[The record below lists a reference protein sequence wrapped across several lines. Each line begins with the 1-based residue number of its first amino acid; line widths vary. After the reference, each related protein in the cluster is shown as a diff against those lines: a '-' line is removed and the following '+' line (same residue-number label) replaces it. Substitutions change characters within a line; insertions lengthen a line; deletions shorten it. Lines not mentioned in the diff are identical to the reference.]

1 MKVVI
6 IMTEGDFNTIYHDGV
21 IAKNSTGGG
30 ASGSSG
36 EKINENGTHG
46 SSFAQAEALCTNMKA
61 EGVIVYT
68 VGFANAST
76 GDAAEFVEDCATS
89 PLHVYLPNDGPESEQ
104 AYREIARSDE
114 RR

>member
-1 MKVVI
+1 MRI
-6 IMTEGDFNTIYHDGV
+6 SDW
-21 IAKNSTGGG
+21 
-30 ASGSSG
+30 SSDVCSSDL
-36 EKINENGTHG
+36 NGTNG

-89 PLHVYLPNDGPESEQ
+89 PLHVYLPTDGTELKQ
-104 AYREIARSDE
+104 AFRDIDVQVTNLRIFMGENGSALGRERAGQSV
-114 RR
+114 